1 MFRKNE
7 KHKPVELFITAKS
20 KNLRYKPTTLQL
32 AEKEDKNII
41 LVILS
46 MRDFDIS
53 DLNLRA
59 YPYPT
64 FILDKAKDLQPAP
77 YNLIGECIEK
87 NAYKIES
94 DTLMINKKRILLSNS
109 NKPPSKFCY
118 AILSGKAAPPKPRT
132 LRYYSP
138 GLDDMDIVQENK
150 RETQLF
156 TCSYITHQLK
166 L

>member
-1 MFRKNE
+1 MFRRNKE
-7 KHKPVELFITAKS
+7 REPVELFITAKS

-32 AEKEDKNII
+32 AEKEDKSII

-46 MRDFDIS
+46 IRDFDLN
-53 DLNLRA
+53 DLDLRA
-59 YPYPT
+59 HPYPT
-64 FILDKAKDLQPAP
+64 FILTNAKNLQPAP
-77 YNLIGECIEK
+77 YNLMGECIEK
-87 NAYKIES
+87 NAYKIEN
-94 DTLMINKKRILLSNS
+94 DTLIINKKRILLSND
-109 NKPPSKFCY
+109 NKPPSKFHHV
-118 AILSGKAAPPKPRT
+118 ILSGKEAPPKPRT

-156 TCSYITHQLK
+156 TCSYTTHQLK